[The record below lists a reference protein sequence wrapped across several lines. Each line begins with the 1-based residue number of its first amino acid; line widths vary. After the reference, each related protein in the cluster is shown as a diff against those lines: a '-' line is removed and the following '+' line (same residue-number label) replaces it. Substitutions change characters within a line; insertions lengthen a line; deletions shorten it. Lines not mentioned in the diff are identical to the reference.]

1 LRERA
6 DFFFAK
12 MDLRPH
18 IEKFRRRFVEIESA
32 LNDPKAFDNPQRAQ
46 ELSRE
51 YARLK
56 ELVATGDSFFKTQEQ
71 LAENRALLKSE
82 PPESELAQL
91 AREEV
96 ARLEVAE
103 KKFAQQIQF
112 GLVPSNPTDSRNTIV
127 EIRAGAGGSESAL
140 FAADLYRMYC
150 RYAEARGWKIE
161 SLDSNS
167 SDLGGFKEIIFE
179 VTGTDVFKR
188 LKYESGVHRVQ
199 RVPATEAQGR
209 IHTSTATVAVLPEAE
224 EVDVEIKP
232 DEVEINVCRASG
244 KGGQG
249 VNTTDSAVQIIH
261 KPTGMIV
268 RCADQRSQ
276 QKNRIQAMT
285 VLRSRLL
292 DRKIAE
298 ENAKYAAHR
307 KDQVG
312 TGERSEKIRTY
323 NFPQNRVT
331 DHRIE
336 ITLYNLSNFIEGDL
350 DPLIE
355 PLMTHDLD
363 ERLKALNG

>member
-1 LRERA
+1 
-6 DFFFAK
+6 
-12 MDLRPH
+12 MDLTPH
-18 IEKFRRRFVEIESA
+18 IEKFRRRFAEVEAA
-32 LNDPKAFDNPQRAQ
+32 LSDPKAFDNPQRAQ

-56 ELVATGDSFFKTQEQ
+56 ELVAQGENFLKTSAQ
-71 LAENRALLKSE
+71 LGENRALLKTE
-82 PPESELAQL
+82 PPESELAL
-91 AREEV
+91 MAKEEIT
-96 ARLEVAE
+96 RLEAAE
-103 KKFAQQIQF
+103 KRFAQQIQF
-112 GLVPSNPTDSRNTIV
+112 GLVPPDPTDSRNTII

-161 SLDSNS
+161 TMDSNP
-167 SDLGGFKEIIFE
+167 SDLGGFKEIIFTI
-179 VTGTDVFKR
+179 TGTDVFKR
-188 LKYESGVHRVQ
+188 MKYESGVHRVQ

-209 IHTSTATVAVLPEAE
+209 IHTSTATVAVLPEAQ

-232 DEVEINVCRASG
+232 DEIEINVCRASG

-276 QKNRIQAMT
+276 QKNKIQALT

-292 DRKIAE
+292 DRKVAE

-336 ITLYNLSNFIEGDL
+336 VTLYNLSVFIDGDL

-355 PLMTHDLD
+355 PLMTHDMEEKLA
-363 ERLKALNG
+363 ALNS

>member
-1 LRERA
+1 
-6 DFFFAK
+6 

-18 IEKFRRRFVEIESA
+18 IEKFRRRFAEVEAQLS
-32 LNDPKAFDNPQRAQ
+32 DPKVFDNPQAAQ
-46 ELSRE
+46 ELGRE

-56 ELVATGDSFFKTQEQ
+56 DLVAAGNVYLKTVAD
-71 LAENRALLKSE
+71 LAENRDLLKAE
-82 PPESELAQL
+82 PPESELAGM
-91 AREEV
+91 AREDV
-96 ARLEVAE
+96 ARLEADE
-103 KKFAQQIQF
+103 KRLAQQIQF
-112 GLVPSNPTDSRNTIV
+112 GLVPPDPTDSRNTII

-150 RYAEARGWKIE
+150 RYAEGQGWKVDAM
-161 SLDSNS
+161 DSNP
-167 SDLGGFKEIIFE
+167 SDLGGFREIIFQ

-188 LKYESGVHRVQ
+188 MKYESGVHRVQ

-232 DEVEINVCRASG
+232 EDIEVTVCRASG

-249 VNTTDSAVQIIH
+249 VNTTDSAVQINH
-261 KPTGMIV
+261 KPSGLIV
-268 RCADQRSQ
+268 RIADERSQ
-276 QKNRIQAMT
+276 IKNKAKAMT

-292 DRKIAE
+292 EAKIAE

-307 KDQVG
+307 KQQVG
-312 TGERSEKIRTY
+312 TGERNEKIRTY

-336 ITLYNLSNFIEGDL
+336 VTLYNLSSFIDGDL
-350 DPLIE
+350 DGLID
-355 PLMTHDLD
+355 PLMTHDM
-363 ERLKALNG
+363 ESRLAELTT